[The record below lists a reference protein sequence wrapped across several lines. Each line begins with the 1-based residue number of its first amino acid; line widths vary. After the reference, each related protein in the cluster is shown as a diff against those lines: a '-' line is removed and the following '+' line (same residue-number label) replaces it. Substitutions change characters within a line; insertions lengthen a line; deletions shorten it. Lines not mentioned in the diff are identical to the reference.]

1 MFALRSFVLLYSFS
15 HFYEFYPGK
24 CFESFRWFFFFRKII
39 GQQFIDCKLTP
50 AIHNRNKTL
59 TFSVNGAV
67 QP

>member
-15 HFYEFYPGK
+15 HFYEFSLGK

-39 GQQFIDCKLTP
+39 SQQLIDRKLAP

-59 TFSVNGAV
+59 TFPVNGAV